1 MQKKTVKGKDI
12 FIYDNLYEFN
22 KYHLGSNPKEWRD
35 ESVKEGEY
43 IITDEG
49 GITKCLKVGFMR
61 DKKYVLTIMGK
72 YLVSDPN
79 AVMDNT
85 IRAKYCNFVRKSG
98 EIKEKDI
105 SEKNKQMGRLMLMGM
120 DRYDAF
126 KKVHPDAKSELYIQQ
141 RTSTIT
147 SSRSFQNFM
156 EKTFQ
161 EILDTSGMTEQW
173 SLENL
178 KKLAEDKAVSGAV
191 REKIL
196 TDNLEHHGRVKTVK
210 QIESHTW
217 HASSQIGEGEL
228 AEIKK
233 IGEKTTKK
241 EEKVEVQD

>member
-1 MQKKTVKGKDI
+1 MQKKTVKNKDI
-12 FIYDNLYEFN
+12 FLFDDKFEFN
-22 KYHLGSNPKEWRD
+22 KYHLGADVKEWRD
-35 ESVKEGEY
+35 DDVKEGDW

-49 GITKCLKVGFMR
+49 GITKCLKVGFMK

-79 AVMDNT
+79 AIMDNT

-98 EIKEKDI
+98 KIKEKDI

-196 TDNLEHHGRVKTVK
+196 TDNLENHGRIKQVK

-241 EEKVEVQD
+241 EETVEVQD